1 MCFWK
6 REWTYLFLPFVTTLV
21 RQPHYT
27 GGRCAD
33 KLEEYTAV
41 LGNRASFIVLTDS
54 VGNEPEDE
62 TAKFYVLK
70 KVKNMRLIKNVDS
83 NFATH
88 VFISRDILLD
98 YLFKNSKQSI
108 HYRHKTN
115 NISLK
120 IINIV
125 YCKTRWEITPVFVC
139 DI

>member
-54 VGNEPEDE
+54 VGNEPAGE

-70 KVKNMRLIKNVDS
+70 KSKKY
-83 NFATH
+83 ATYKK
-88 VFISRDILLD
+88 R
-98 YLFKNSKQSI
+98 
-108 HYRHKTN
+108 
-115 NISLK
+115 
-120 IINIV
+120 
-125 YCKTRWEITPVFVC
+125 
-139 DI
+139 

>member
-1 MCFWK
+1 MK
-6 REWTYLFLPFVTTLV
+6 D
-21 RQPHYT
+21 
-27 GGRCAD
+27 A
-33 KLEEYTAV
+33 
-41 LGNRASFIVLTDS
+41 NFIVLTDS
-54 VGNEPEDE
+54 VGNEPEGE
-62 TAKFYVLK
+62 TAKYYVLK

-98 YLFKNSKQSI
+98 YLFKNSKQTI
-108 HYRHKTN
+108 YYRHKTN
-115 NISLK
+115 NISFK